1 MGIFHN
7 DIDVFPVSGCISVV
21 INLLIFRFCFEDF
34 ASVDCE
40 NPTGNLEHL
49 VYVKTFFPQ
58 MTNLKFSQI
67 TIFT

>member
-1 MGIFHN
+1 MYKSCYQSYSFSCW
-7 DIDVFPVSGCISVV
+7 V
-21 INLLIFRFCFEDF
+21 EDF
-34 ASVDCE
+34 ALVDRE